1 MPNGNRSIAVAQIVN
16 AQIWQRA
23 SPPKFVLFSSDMSAY
38 GYTLLSE
45 LEVSYTPPEG
55 FNPVVAEVAAIEAAK
70 QKAMND
76 YQASVKKLNDRLAKL
91 LAVTNEVQ
99 S

>member
-1 MPNGNRSIAVAQIVN
+1 MTITLKAFVHYKHKE
-16 AQIWQRA
+16 IWEEHDA
-23 SPPKFVLFSSDMSAY
+23 PPRFVLFSSDMSAY

-76 YQASVKKLNDRLAKL
+76 YQASVKKLNERLAKF
-91 LAVTNEVQ
+91 LAVTNEVTP
-99 S
+99 